1 MKKLNIL
8 IVSMLAVAML
18 QAQEFTKQ
26 LGEARTAYAG
36 GKLDDSRFAMQQ
48 MLQDLDM
55 LMGKEVI
62 KLLPAKLQEQPAN
75 TAKDNVSG
83 TAGFLGVV
91 IHRDYG
97 AQDKN
102 INLEIISNSPL
113 LTSINALLSLPF
125 IGSSGDNKVVKVSGY
140 KALLQKVSGENEKN
154 NYELQL
160 PMNSSLLTLKAPGFT
175 QDQVVQMANA
185 LPIAQI
191 AKMLQ

>member
-1 MKKLNIL
+1 MKKVYIFC
-8 IVSMLAVAML
+8 IVFLAGL
-18 QAQEFTKQ
+18 TLHAQEFTKQ
-26 LGEARTAYAG
+26 LSEARTAYAG

-48 MLQDLDM
+48 MLHDLDM

-62 KLLPAKLQEQPAN
+62 KLLPAKLQEQQAN
-75 TAKDNVSG
+75 TAKDNVNG
-83 TAGFLGVV
+83 AAGFLGVV

-125 IGSSGDNKVVKVSGY
+125 IGNSGDNKVVKIAGY
-140 KALLQKVSGENEKN
+140 KALLQKITGENEKPT
-154 NYELQL
+154 YELQL
-160 PMNSSLLTLKAPGFT
+160 PMNSSLLSLKAPGYT
-175 QDQVVQMANA
+175 QDHIVQMANS